1 MKSWIVTGSGAAL
14 TTVLALGAV
23 NAQEQG
29 FQEARA
35 KFAARD
41 TNHDG
46 RLTPDE
52 FPGDAALFRRADRDG
67 DGGVTEREAIRLVVL
82 LKGSAKAKQ
91 ELSRRFRAGDR
102 NGDGALTAA
111 EVPQAAAKLAEID
124 ADGDGRVTW
133 AEAVRAGAGEFVAK
147 AFAQADRNH
156 DGALSGDEIP
166 ADKQALC
173 VAADDDGDG
182 RVTAQEATALVI
194 ALHGDA
200 PATSAGFDG
209 AAPAELGVVGV
220 VHATFG
226 RLDRDGDGALDAREF
241 PGTASLRERW
251 DLDRDGRVDRA
262 EVEVKANAAQE
273 LRARGE
279 RLRALAVEKGVSDP
293 AFAAAGLE
301 VKGLFAAGRLDEARA
316 LLDRIELHLHRAGG
330 GR

>member
-1 MKSWIVTGSGAAL
+1 MV
-14 TTVLALGAV
+14 
-23 NAQEQG
+23 E
-29 FQEARA
+29 
-35 KFAARD
+35 
-41 TNHDG
+41 
-46 RLTPDE
+46 
-52 FPGDAALFRRADRDG
+52 
-67 DGGVTEREAIRLVVL
+67 
-82 LKGSAKAKQ
+82 
-91 ELSRRFRAGDR
+91 
-102 NGDGALTAA
+102 
-111 EVPQAAAKLAEID
+111 
-124 ADGDGRVTW
+124 
-133 AEAVRAGAGEFVAK
+133 
-147 AFAQADRNH
+147 
-156 DGALSGDEIP
+156 
-166 ADKQALC
+166 
-173 VAADDDGDG
+173 
-182 RVTAQEATALVI
+182 
-194 ALHGDA
+194 
-200 PATSAGFDG
+200 
-209 AAPAELGVVGV
+209 V